1 MYGTLRGTRDCFK
14 NTDRK
19 LEGYSKKI
27 IFANNRMARTKLIIP
42 IIALVACLLV
52 RDVVACLNYIP
63 GYFVFAEILE
73 DKECSN
79 KGDKE
84 SKKETDESK
93 ITHFLDVTSAM
104 LVSAPSIPSRDE
116 LNHNSLPYE
125 ILYPPPN
132 QA

>member
-1 MYGTLRGTRDCFK
+1 MVRRHLF
-14 NTDRK
+14 
-19 LEGYSKKI
+19 
-27 IFANNRMARTKLIIP
+27 IP
-42 IIALVACLLV
+42 ILMLIACLLV

-73 DKECSN
+73 DKECSS
-79 KGDKE
+79 KGEKE

-93 ITHFLDVTSAM
+93 ITHFLDAAASM
-104 LVSAPSIPSRDE
+104 LVSAPSIPIRDE
-116 LNHNSLPYE
+116 LNYTSLPYE

>member
-1 MYGTLRGTRDCFK
+1 MYGILRDIGAAFK

-19 LEGYSKKI
+19 LEGCPKKI

-63 GYFVFAEILE
+63 GYFIFAEILE
-73 DKECSN
+73 DKECSS

-93 ITHFLDVTSAM
+93 ITHFLDTTSSM
-104 LVSAPSIPSRDE
+104 LVSAPAIPIIDE
-116 LNHNSLPYE
+116 LNDTSLPYE

-132 QA
+132 KA